1 MSESEMNENEMN
13 EAAAPEDTGQADA
26 AHADAKLESRERR
39 NAELV
44 ALGERIVAHINAP
57 NYRPVKPRVIAK
69 QLRLAPEERNEV
81 RRAIKKLVKKGL
93 AVFGA
98 QHLVGPISA
107 PPPKTTAKQNKYAA
121 EAEKAKAKQAEL
133 DEEDI
138 DDELDDEMGDGG
150 EIASEPHDD
159 SSPESE
165 AGDEAES
172 ESPPEPKVHK
182 TKLPGKSKVG
192 IVGTFRR
199 HQAGFGF
206 VRPLTTQGNDRAGD
220 IFVLA
225 DDAGDAATGDV
236 VRVKVSSERYRN
248 KNAQGKIVEVVERK
262 THQFVGTYLETGGG
276 AFVQVDGTIFK
287 QPISVGDPGAK
298 SARPDDKVVFEMVR
312 FPTYWQSGEGVIV
325 EVLGARGEPGVDTLS
340 IIREFD
346 LPEAFPDDVVE
357 DARRQADAFNEADLG
372 DRADLT
378 GKTVIT
384 IDPID
389 ARDFDDAISLEKL
402 DNGHWLLGV
411 HIADVAHFVKP
422 KSPLDREARE
432 RATSVYLPD
441 RVIPMIPE
449 VISNGLASL
458 QPDRV
463 RYVKTAF
470 MEFTEEGIRCHTDL
484 KVGAIKSCRRF
495 SYEEVDEYLADREAW
510 KPRLTSEVH
519 TLLGRMHELGMLL
532 RKRRMAKGALEL
544 TMGEVK
550 IDIDRQTGKVSG
562 AHRVVNTESHQI
574 IEEFMLAANMAV
586 AEAIEEAGWHFLR
599 RIHEAP
605 DPRKL
610 KLLES
615 FVGSLGLEAEG
626 LESRFAL
633 QKLLAEVQGQPT
645 EQAVN
650 YALLRSL
657 QRANYG
663 PAEEGHYA
671 LASDCYCHFTS
682 PIRRYPDLTIHRLF
696 DCLVFGKKPRNDF
709 DELASLGEHCSD
721 RERRAESAE
730 RELTKVKLLTYLS
743 DKLGEE
749 LEATITGVEDF
760 GLFAQGREIPAE
772 GMIHASTLADDIYHY
787 EKTTHS
793 LTGRRA
799 GNAFRLGDRVRVTI
813 AHVDIDR
820 RELDFRIVDR
830 LGRAKVANPAQA
842 GSKHRFEKKGTE
854 RRNSIHPREQ
864 GGKRRKR

>member
-1 MSESEMNENEMN
+1 MSESEMNETEGR
-13 EAAAPEDTGQADA
+13 EDAVSAGAPDTTAKPPTETLTLSERVL
-26 AHADAKLESRERR
+26 AHL
-39 NAELV
+39 
-44 ALGERIVAHINAP
+44 NAP

-69 QLRLAPEERNEV
+69 QLKVSEDERHEV
-81 RRAIKKLVKKGL
+81 RRVIKKLVKRGL

-98 QHLVGPISA
+98 QHLVGPIHA
-107 PPPKTTAKQNKYAA
+107 PPLKTTKKQNKLSAEIAA
-121 EAEKAKAKQAEL
+121 KTVGDNTANAPFAKPQAKPVAASGDDEL
-133 DEEDI
+133 LADDI
-138 DDELDDEMGDGG
+138 DDELDMT
-150 EIASEPHDD
+150 
-159 SSPESE
+159 PEVES
-165 AGDEAES
+165 DEATEEVQS
-172 ESPPEPKVHK
+172 RERPLHR
-182 TKLPGKSKVG
+182 TKLPGKSKSG
-192 IVGTFRR
+192 LVGTFRR

-206 VRPLTTQGNDRAGD
+206 VRPLNTQGNDRAGD

-225 DDAGDAATGDV
+225 DDASDAATGDT
-236 VRVKVSSERYRN
+236 VRVKVSSEKHRN
-248 KNAQGKIVEVVERK
+248 RNAQGRIIEIMERK

-298 SARPDDKVVFEMVR
+298 NARPDDKVVFEMVR
-312 FPTYWQSGEGVIV
+312 VPTYWQSGDGVIV
-325 EVLGARGEPGVDTLS
+325 EVLGARGEPGIDTLS
-340 IIREFD
+340 VIREFD

-357 DARRQADAFNEADLG
+357 DARRQADAFDETNLG
-372 DRADLT
+372 DRMDLT

-384 IDPID
+384 IDPVD

-402 DNGHWLLGV
+402 ENGHWLLGV
-411 HIADVAHFVKP
+411 HIADVAHFVRP

-432 RATSVYLPD
+432 RGTSVYLPD

-470 MEFTEEGIRCHTDL
+470 MEITPEGIRCNVEL
-484 KVGAIKSCRRF
+484 RNAAIKSCRRF
-495 SYEEVDEYLADREAW
+495 SYEEVDDYLADRTAW
-510 KPRLTSEVH
+510 NSKLTPEVH
-519 TLLGRMHELGMLL
+519 ELLARMHELGMLL
-532 RKRRMAKGALEL
+532 RQRRMAKGALEL
-544 TMGEVK
+544 SMSEVK
-550 IDIDRQTGKVSG
+550 IDLDKNGKVVG
-562 AHRVVNTESHQI
+562 AHRVVNTESHQL

-586 AEAIEEAGWHFLR
+586 AETIEEAGWHFLR

-610 KLLES
+610 KLLEG
-615 FVGSLGLEAEG
+615 FVNSLGLTAEG

-633 QKLLAEVQGQPT
+633 QQLLADAHGQPT

-657 QRANYG
+657 QRAVYAPN
-663 PAEEGHYA
+663 EEGHYA

-696 DCLVFGKKPRNDF
+696 DCLVNGHKPRNDF

-743 DKLGEE
+743 DKIGEE
-749 LEATITGVEDF
+749 MEAVVTGVEEF

-787 EKTTHS
+787 DRPTHS

-799 GNAFRLGDRVRVTI
+799 GNAFRLGDRIRVTI
-813 AHVDIDR
+813 AHIDVDR

-830 LGRAKVANPAQA
+830 LGRAKVA
-842 GSKHRFEKKGTE
+842 KHGEGVVGKHGLEKNRFEKGAE
-854 RRNSIHPREQ
+854 RKNSIRPASKES
-864 GGKRRKR
+864 KRRKR